1 MKEAD
6 DRHADTVYS
15 LSVLPEIH
23 NQWDLFILL
32 SKIGPSGLHA
42 LHGTKCPLSIT
53 FFYFL
58 SLSSL
63 CPGYFSPRRG
73 VIIGLRN
80 FAGAPK

>member
-53 FFYFL
+53 FF
-58 SLSSL
+58 LSSL
-63 CPGYFSPRRG
+63 SLLSALVTFLPEE
-73 VIIGLRN
+73 GLS
-80 FAGAPK
+80 